1 LLGFPL
7 GFRLTALTLLPVT
20 SSASHRRRRWIFA
33 AALAGLIVIAS
44 SRSAVE
50 GPSVRNFD
58 KVAHFSVYGLLAT
71 LVVRALISARA
82 FWAIVI
88 VSIFGLSDELHQHF
102 TPGRSMEFMDWV
114 ADTLGATLAVGLYTY
129 WAWYRKLLEA
139 PLWGRRNSDPA
150 DNSAQCP

>member
-1 LLGFPL
+1 
-7 GFRLTALTLLPVT
+7 
-20 SSASHRRRRWIFA
+20 
-33 AALAGLIVIAS
+33 
-44 SRSAVE
+44 
-50 GPSVRNFD
+50 
-58 KVAHFSVYGLLAT
+58 
-71 LVVRALISARA
+71 LISARA

-150 DNSAQCP
+150 DNTAQRP

>member
-1 LLGFPL
+1 
-7 GFRLTALTLLPVT
+7 V
-20 SSASHRRRRWIFA
+20 
-33 AALAGLIVIAS
+33 ALAVLIVIAS

-71 LVVRALISARA
+71 LVLRALTGTRA

-88 VSIFGLSDELHQHF
+88 VSAFGLTDELHQHF

-114 ADTLGATLAVGLYTY
+114 ADTLGAALAVGLYTY
-129 WAWYRKLLEA
+129 GAWYRKLLEA
-139 PLWGRRNSDPA
+139 PLWGRRNSAPA
-150 DNSAQCP
+150 APSAPSP

>member
-7 GFRLTALTLLPVT
+7 GFRLTALTLLLVN

-50 GPSVRNFD
+50 GPSVSNFD

-139 PLWGRRNSDPA
+139 PLWGRRNYDPA
-150 DNSAQCP
+150 DNSAQRP

>member
-1 LLGFPL
+1 M
-7 GFRLTALTLLPVT
+7 T
-20 SSASHRRRRWIFA
+20 SRVSHRHRRWIFA

-71 LVVRALISARA
+71 LVLRALIGTRA

-88 VSIFGLSDELHQHF
+88 VSAFGVSDELHQHF

-129 WAWYRKLLEA
+129 WAWYRKLLET
-139 PLWGRRNSDPA
+139 PLWGRRNCDPA
-150 DNSAQCP
+150 QYSAQRP

>member
-1 LLGFPL
+1 M
-7 GFRLTALTLLPVT
+7 T
-20 SSASHRRRRWIFA
+20 SPAVHLRRRWIFA
-33 AALAGLIVIAS
+33 ATLAGLIVIAS
-44 SRSAVE
+44 SRSAVA

-71 LVVRALISARA
+71 LVVRALMGTRA

-88 VSIFGLSDELHQHF
+88 VSAFGVSDEFHQYF

-139 PLWGRRNSDPA
+139 PLWNPRNSKSGES
-150 DNSAQCP
+150 SA